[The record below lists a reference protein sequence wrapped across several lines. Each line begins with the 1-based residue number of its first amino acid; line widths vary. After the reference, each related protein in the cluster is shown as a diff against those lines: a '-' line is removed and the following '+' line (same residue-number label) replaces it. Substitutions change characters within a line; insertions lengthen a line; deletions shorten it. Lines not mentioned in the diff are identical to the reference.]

1 MDNHKLLL
9 VVLIM
14 LMVGTA
20 DSVIAQDAFRY
31 RVDITNT
38 DDDLFHISLQPPALS
53 PADSIYSFTAFAP
66 GVHQVLDF
74 GRFVT
79 SFVALDAAGIE
90 IPTSRRS
97 TNDWLISD
105 PARVAEIRYDMED
118 TFDANVDEH
127 VVYPM
132 SGTGIEPG
140 YVAINTHGVFG
151 YFVDHRSDPTTLEL
165 TKPENWTVGT
175 ALSADASGR
184 YLADSYYHLADSPFL
199 VGDLSTAS
207 RQIGDISVEAYV
219 FSPDTAITADTV
231 LAIADDVLQAAYE
244 FVGYSPV
251 ERYAFLMY
259 FADENARDRNPSF
272 MASGALEHSYSSTYA
287 LPAMPQMLHFLKDIV
302 AHEFMHILTPL
313 HLRSEIIAEWDY
325 SKPTGDDQH
334 LWLYEGVTEWT
345 AHMMQLRGGMIDID
359 EFLERMSGKIRA
371 SERFNSD
378 WSLSRLSAEWFTDDG
393 RGKYGDI
400 YQLGPLTAMCL
411 DLRLLELSNGKRGL
425 REVFVE
431 MMQRYGKDRPFSND
445 SFFAELAA
453 ATYPEIKTFIDDHI
467 LARRPL
473 DFSRYMNLVGVEYQK
488 SRPSPGSPPQFGL
501 MLRGIEG
508 GRLAVSGFL
517 PEHEPFG
524 LQDGDVILSVFEQE
538 LTVHN
543 ADSVMAIKND
553 KQVGDEYSVR
563 VRRGEDELQLTGVL
577 VPGYDH
583 HVLEMNEDATPD
595 QKRMRAI
602 WSTNR
607 NQ

>member
-1 MDNHKLLL
+1 MDRRSLVFLL
-9 VVLIM
+9 VILIS
-14 LMVGTA
+14 LRIGDPAT
-20 DSVIAQDAFRY
+20 AQDAFRY

-38 DDDLFHISLQPPALS
+38 DDDLFHVTLLPPALS

-79 SFVALDAAGIE
+79 SFVALDASGAE
-90 IPTSRRS
+90 ILTSRRA
-97 TNDWLISD
+97 TNDWSISD

-175 ALSADASGR
+175 ALSTDASGR

-199 VGDLSTAS
+199 VGNLSTAS
-207 RQIGDISVEAYV
+207 RQIGDISVEAFV

-231 LAIADDVLQAAYE
+231 LAIADDVLQAAYD

-325 SKPTGDDQH
+325 SRPTGDDQH

-345 AHMMQLRGGMIDID
+345 AHMMQLRGGMIDVD
-359 EFLERMSGKIRA
+359 EFLERMSGK
-371 SERFNSD
+371 D
-378 WSLSRLSAEWFTDDG
+378 
-393 RGKYGDI
+393 
-400 YQLGPLTAMCL
+400 
-411 DLRLLELSNGKRGL
+411 
-425 REVFVE
+425 
-431 MMQRYGKDRPFSND
+431 
-445 SFFAELAA
+445 
-453 ATYPEIKTFIDDHI
+453 
-467 LARRPL
+467 
-473 DFSRYMNLVGVEYQK
+473 
-488 SRPSPGSPPQFGL
+488 PGQ
-501 MLRGIEG
+501 
-508 GRLAVSGFL
+508 
-517 PEHEPFG
+517 
-524 LQDGDVILSVFEQE
+524 
-538 LTVHN
+538 
-543 ADSVMAIKND
+543 
-553 KQVGDEYSVR
+553 
-563 VRRGEDELQLTGVL
+563 
-577 VPGYDH
+577 
-583 HVLEMNEDATPD
+583 
-595 QKRMRAI
+595 
-602 WSTNR
+602 
-607 NQ
+607 